1 MIVLV
6 QLLSVW
12 SQTHTVCKVIMHLY
26 IHKTCTTK
34 RGEQLHHTVTHL
46 CMGGTQS
53 SVCSSPLVDTIL
65 ELSMPLQVTKK
76 W

>member
-1 MIVLV
+1 MIV

-12 SQTHTVCKVIMHLY
+12 SQTHTVYKVIMHLY
-26 IHKTCTTK
+26 IHETCTTK
-34 RGEQLHHTVTHL
+34 RVQQLRHTVPHL
-46 CMGGTQS
+46 CMGGIQS